1 MDSHA
6 SDIGHWL
13 GMTAWGDG
21 GASGTPPPTERT
33 GAAEAKKRN
42 PRVGIVF
49 YYKPIDI
56 VGNMCYHPIT
66 YKKDMLKE

>member
-1 MDSHA
+1 MGLCGFLSFGQIEGGGFGGFDEGKDGRTDPHVA
-6 SDIGHWL
+6 SL
-13 GMTAWGDG
+13 LAMTARW
-21 GASGTPPPTERT
+21 R
-33 GAAEAKKRN
+33 
-42 PRVGIVF
+42 GIVF